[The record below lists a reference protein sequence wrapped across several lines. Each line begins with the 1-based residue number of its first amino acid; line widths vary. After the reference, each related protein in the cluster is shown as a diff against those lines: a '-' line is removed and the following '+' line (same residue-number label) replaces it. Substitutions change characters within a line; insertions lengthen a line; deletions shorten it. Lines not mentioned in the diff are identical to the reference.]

1 MTVILMNERR
11 GIRFEVPIDPPPSSR
26 RAANVLA
33 RSNRDPPP
41 SFHEELWKR
50 LNAERCSNRLCG
62 RVIATRVV
70 TGQVGHLF
78 TRVPDNGDVPLFP
91 YVGYDA

>member
-26 RAANVLA
+26 RAANVLLA
-33 RSNRDPPP
+33 SDLTAILLLRFTRR
-41 SFHEELWKR
+41 LWKR
-50 LNAERCSNRLCG
+50 LNAERCSNRLYG
-62 RVIATRVV
+62 RVITTRVV

-78 TRVPDNGDVPLFP
+78 TRVPDKGDVPLFT
-91 YVGYDA
+91 